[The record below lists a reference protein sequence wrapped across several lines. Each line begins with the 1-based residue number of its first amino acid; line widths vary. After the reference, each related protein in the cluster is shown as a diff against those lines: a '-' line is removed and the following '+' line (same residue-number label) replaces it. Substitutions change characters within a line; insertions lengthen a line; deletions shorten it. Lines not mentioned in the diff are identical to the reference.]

1 MLSFFILIL
10 IFLENSLVVNFPY
23 NIVALPYITYL
34 AYKKGK
40 NGIFEVILIC
50 IIISKDKNI
59 FIELAIIFV
68 IIFTISYFLSKILGY
83 EGINVVYYSLIQF
96 IIYGTYLYIKLP
108 YYSLS
113 QGVIMFGGYL
123 LLNYSFIKKIRKNI

>member
-1 MLSFFILIL
+1 MLSFFILIF
-10 IFLENSLVVNFPY
+10 IFLENSLVVTFPY
-23 NIVALPYITYL
+23 NIIALPYLTYL
-34 AYKKGK
+34 AYKRGE

-59 FIELAIIFV
+59 LVELGIIFAV
-68 IIFTISYFLSKILGY
+68 IFIVSYFLSKVLGY
-83 EGINVVYYSLIQF
+83 EKINIIYYSLIQF

-108 YYSLS
+108 YFHLY

-123 LLNYSFIKKIRKNI
+123 LLNYSFIEKLRKNI

>member
-1 MLSFFILIL
+1 MFNFFILIF
-10 IFLENSLVVNFPY
+10 IFLENSLVVTFPY
-23 NIVALPYITYL
+23 NIIALPYLTYL
-34 AYKKGK
+34 AYKRGK

-59 FIELAIIFV
+59 LVELGIVFV
-68 IIFTISYFLSKILGY
+68 IIFVVSYFLSKVLGY
-83 EGINVVYYSLIQF
+83 EKINIIYYSLIQF

-108 YYSLS
+108 YFYLY

-123 LLNYSFIKKIRKNI
+123 LLNYSFIKKLRKNI

>member
-1 MLSFFILIL
+1 MLNFFILIL
-10 IFLENSLVVNFPY
+10 IFLENSLVVTFPY
-23 NIVALPYITYL
+23 NIIALPYLTYL
-34 AYKKGK
+34 AYKRGK

-59 FIELAIIFV
+59 LVELGIIFV
-68 IIFTISYFLSKILGY
+68 IIFIISYFLSKVLGY
-83 EGINVVYYSLIQF
+83 EEINIVYYSLIQF

-108 YYSLS
+108 YFLLS

-123 LLNYSFIKKIRKNI
+123 LLNYSFIKKLREKI

>member
-1 MLSFFILIL
+1 MLNFFILIL
-10 IFLENSLVVNFPY
+10 IFLENSLVVTFPY
-23 NIVALPYITYL
+23 NIIALPYLTYL
-34 AYKKGK
+34 AYKRGK

-59 FIELAIIFV
+59 LVELGIIFV
-68 IIFTISYFLSKILGY
+68 VIFIVSYFLSKVLGY
-83 EGINVVYYSLIQF
+83 EKINIIYYSLIQF

-108 YYSLS
+108 YFYPY

-123 LLNYSFIKKIRKNI
+123 LLNYSFIKKLRKNI